1 MKRADVRSAWFDHLK
16 SLDVKNY
23 DFPKNRPDTKI
34 CGEIKTSCAPN
45 TVKYIHDLII
55 EFEQKHPSKTEI
67 EIGATKLYDRYKIWK
82 LETDHK
88 DDTNQTKFGRA
99 MGLVVGV
106 RKLKKTD
113 GVVYIIDISEVKK
126 YFKQYNL
133 FGYSLISPITSTN
146 QSDQNKTDEEDAE
159 TLESLEAQLRII
171 QQKIDKLRSSV
182 DRSEKIEERRVELVD
197 RSEKRREEKRTEQ
210 NDSDCQMFRT
220 NILLTMKFS
229 GFGIDKSS
237 IDLSQ
242 NKTEEKRSVNNKAH
256 CKAMLEEKP
265 VKVNKKV
272 AIARS
277 VSSDSDS
284 DNDSDNDSDAD
295 SDSDSDSDSDCG
307 EDFQAIRFD

>member
-1 MKRADVRSAWFDHLK
+1 MRVKLFDEIETRHSQGIEACNTREELDNEHVVFNTITENHLRWLVELDRRTTAAMPVDGQSVRSVRSSRSSSSRRSSRSTEARLQEKELHIKETELK
-16 SLDVKNY
+16 VKQAQEEA
-23 DFPKNRPDTKI
+23 RI
-34 CGEIKTSCAPN
+34 
-45 TVKYIHDLII
+45 
-55 EFEQKHPSKTEI
+55 
-67 EIGATKLYDRYKIWK
+67 R
-82 LETDHK
+82 LE
-88 DDTNQTKFGRA
+88 
-99 MGLVVGV
+99 
-106 RKLKKTD
+106 
-113 GVVYIIDISEVKK
+113 
-126 YFKQYNL
+126 
-133 FGYSLISPITSTN
+133 
-146 QSDQNKTDEEDAE
+146 EED
-159 TLESLEAQLRII
+159 RI
-171 QQKIDKLRSSV
+171 
-182 DRSEKIEERRVELVD
+182 RRLDE
-197 RSEKRREEKRTEQ
+197 EKRREQ